1 MLHLGSIAAIP
12 CRIRLYGI
20 CLWHSSIALPVITID
35 WKYINDVSD
44 CCCGG
49 GNGNLWAAIFG
60 IASLIMGIL
69 VFFAWRQSIKA
80 RYGKGYGFRESGH
93 TIRAVIEK

>member
-1 MLHLGSIAAIP
+1 MLHLGSIAAILVVFVFTVSV
-12 CRIRLYGI
+12 CGN
-20 CLWHSSIALPVITID
+20 SSIALPVITID

-60 IASLIMGIL
+60 IASLIMG
-69 VFFAWRQSIKA
+69 
-80 RYGKGYGFRESGH
+80 Y
-93 TIRAVIEK
+93 